1 MLESAFLAPT
11 ASALCLGI
19 APVAAGLAVISS
31 PALDGRDAFLRRA
44 RHAAVAFLALLVA
57 GLLIPHDFDA
67 TPTVL
72 LGLLSFVLFVAVK
85 CPLVTVPKGKRP
97 ELAFA
102 ADIGITALAATAAA
116 FAVLLLFA
124 DFRSAVSAALSA
136 PASALSALLLV
147 SAPAVADLIV
157 ICSLDSDRRSF
168 LRYDEIAAGVFLSL
182 LVAGVLIPHDFDT
195 AQVVL
200 LDLLA
205 FVPAALFAYPLSEQ
219 LDSPASVLCG
229 EIAFCLAMTI
239 MFVSIFAIGLSANH
253 AFGPFCQ

>member
-1 MLESAFLAPT
+1 MLESAFLAPA

-85 CPLVTVPKGKRP
+85 YPLVTVPKGKRP

-102 ADIGITALAATAAA
+102 AGIGITALAASAAA
-116 FAVLLLFA
+116 LAVLFLFA
-124 DFRSAVSAALSA
+124 DFRSSVSAALSA
-136 PASALSALLLV
+136 PASALSALFLV

-195 AQVVL
+195 VRVVL
-200 LDLLA
+200 LDILA
-205 FVPAALFAYPLSEQ
+205 FVPAAVFAYPLSEQ
-219 LDSPASVLCG
+219 LDSPAPVLRG
-229 EIAFCLAMTI
+229 DIAFCLAMTI
-239 MFVSIFAIGLSANH
+239 MLVSIFAIGLSANH

>member
-1 MLESAFLAPT
+1 MLESLSVAHA
-11 ASALCLGI
+11 ASALCLGG
-19 APVAAGLAVISS
+19 APAVADLVVISA

-85 CPLVTVPKGKRP
+85 CPLATVPKGKHP

-102 ADIGITALAATAAA
+102 AGIGTTALAAIAAGL
-116 FAVLLLFA
+116 AVLFLFA
-124 DFRSAVSAALSA
+124 DFRSSVSAALSA
-136 PASALSALLLV
+136 PASALSALFLV

-195 AQVVL
+195 VRVVL

-219 LDSPASVLCG
+219 LHLPASSLRG
-229 EIAFCLAMTI
+229 RIAFYLWMTLL
-239 MFVSIFAIGLSANH
+239 FVSIFSIGFSANH
-253 AFGPFCQ
+253 AFGAFCQ